1 MKSPHNGDIT
11 ATKEKKRKKE
21 LDTTVETVR
30 IKERGFLA

>member
-11 ATKEKKRKKE
+11 ATKEKKKKE